1 MSVVTA
7 TRPVSITPMTGA
19 VGASV
24 SGLDV
29 RAEYSAEIQETL
41 VRALHEH
48 GVLFVRFEGEIEPED
63 HRRLGRVFG
72 ELSPFK
78 ESAHPFV
85 GVVDSETKEK
95 YSPQRWHTDATIF
108 AEPPRAAALRA
119 ITLPRIGGD
128 TLWAS
133 MYAAYEALSS
143 KMQRFLEGLE
153 ALHSNDTRMR
163 TISDEPFERR
173 TAVHPVVIRDPV
185 TGKPALYV
193 HGNNTERILG
203 LSDQESAGVLAMLF
217 AHMNTPDFHVR
228 LKWDTQTIAVW
239 EERVTQHRAVA
250 DYTGRRIMHRVLVKG
265 DTPAAYGEITS

>member
-1 MSVVTA
+1 MPSA
-7 TRPVSITPMTGA
+7 RDPLEITPVTGA
-19 VGASV
+19 VGAWV
-24 SGLDV
+24 TRLDI
-29 RAEYSAEIQETL
+29 RAEFSPEVRERL

-48 GVLFVRFEGEIEPED
+48 GVLFVRFEGDIEPED

-78 ESAHPFV
+78 QSDHPFV
-85 GVVDSETKEK
+85 SVVDSETREK

-143 KMQRFLEGLE
+143 KMQRFLQGLE
-153 ALHSNDTRMR
+153 ALHSNDTKMR
-163 TISDEPFERR
+163 TISDEPFEKH

-185 TGKPALYV
+185 TSKPALYV

-203 LSDQESAGVLAMLF
+203 LSDQESASVLRMLF
-217 AHMNTPDFHVR
+217 DHVNTPDFHVR

-239 EERVTQHRAVA
+239 EERITQHRAVA
-250 DYTGRRIMHRVLVKG
+250 DYAGRRIMHRVLVRG
-265 DTPAAYGEITS
+265 DAPAAYGEISH